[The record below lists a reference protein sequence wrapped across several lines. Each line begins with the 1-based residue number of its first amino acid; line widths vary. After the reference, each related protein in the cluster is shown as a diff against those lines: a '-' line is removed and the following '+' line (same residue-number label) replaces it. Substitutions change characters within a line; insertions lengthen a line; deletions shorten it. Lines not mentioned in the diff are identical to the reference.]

1 MATLTDLKL
10 ILLRIRSHLLANPV
24 STRGTG
30 TPVDDPAHPRELE
43 ELDLLR
49 QQLELVVRDLNS
61 EANLLGV
68 REQSLKKMSRKMSP
82 DDRYRATASVH
93 GRQSELEELLR
104 LANDLKALLEDLLM
118 KSGLIGEGEIA
129 QGIGEFVEK
138 MHQTMQSH
146 GEIEQLTNG
155 PALFPAAK
163 SQFGGSLEAVTIFVF
178 AALRVLVYLRKR
190 GERSGNKG

>member
-30 TPVDDPAHPRELE
+30 TPVDDPAYPRELE